1 MESSEFKRKML
12 ELERY
17 RELQN
22 EIVGY
27 NYELTK
33 WSTIGMSVSPNH
45 STGSGGRRGS
55 SKPETAAVNMELIRA
70 NIQRDIE
77 RCKKEREH
85 IKKAVEK
92 VDKRY
97 YRIVLQYKF
106 LSGMSNRTI
115 AEKLKKNERSVYRL
129 IKNAVEYIDM

>member
-45 STGSGGRRGS
+45 SNGSGGRRGS

-70 NIQRDIE
+70 NIQRDID
-77 RCKKEREH
+77 RCNKERER

-129 IKNAVEYIDM
+129 IKNAVEYIDI